1 MDRVYVKCCS
11 GLSTGFT
18 NWNEAYQLALE
29 KDDSTLKLADA
40 RQTELARIERAFE
53 EEALKGAMKI
63 VLMETDA
70 PRAVPKELLCYRDK
84 NVFFRVLPDCRSGR
98 SIVAALRGVL
108 QSGSSVLTV
117 PLTAFFVY
125 RGTPVLA
132 QALVPLGPEPLKL
145 HGDGVEPTQEVSAE
159 AEIIADALNTPLPDE
174 VVCEVYRGLDGR
186 KYVTNTNITTIA
198 LDDATLVGGPLKRAE
213 MLVLCPCVTATC
225 EDTLNVLHNPA
236 VMDALL
242 HVLDAPLEQQSRLL
256 SETLHFYGV
265 NLCLLKG
272 VLDAFRIQYGSD
284 AQACDDFSRAGA
296 VEMMARTVKQEF
308 YTEVQAKRLG
318 MDDVGLNKCFAL
330 HLHAAFHQGEREE
343 KFMSLVLRKYS
354 VARGSGEAAMLLE
367 VLTRARREYHSIA
380 VERVSW
386 LVGARNGPAPE
397 GSSSSSSAHRRNGSS
412 AGGAG
417 GATVVWTPTVAGRV
431 TPRLR
436 EPTLLCALEPLFR
449 NSQTCEAHICAFCYP
464 VLIKVAAWQGRMG
477 DALNLANTAVEEVS
491 ARYGPAS
498 IRAVQ
503 AQRTFMRLLFSVPS
517 LENVKEAFQMIRPIL
532 EVYEDR
538 AGPITRARC
547 HIEVGCCLLGVS
559 SLLSVL
565 GEATQ
570 HFQLAERL
578 LPASLR
584 SSSGAWLY
592 LQPSLGL
599 VRCRQ
604 LGQKSAAVPLKT
616 LVGDAIYFSRVVAPA
631 DYCTEYL
638 WELGME
644 LAADHNYEEATQVLT
659 AAYAMAKHT
668 PRSTLD
674 VEGLRN
680 DTLRVYSDWNPEQYA
695 AYCEEIAENTNA

>member
-11 GLSTGFT
+11 GFSSAST
-18 NWNEAYQLALE
+18 NWNEPFQLALE
-29 KDDSTLKLADA
+29 KDDSTLPLANA
-40 RQTELARIERAFE
+40 RLAEVMRVTKAFE
-53 EEALKGAMKI
+53 EEAMKGAMKI
-63 VLMETDA
+63 VLMEADA
-70 PRAVPKELLCYRDK
+70 PRQVPKELLCYRDK

-98 SIVAALRGVL
+98 SIMAALRGVL

-132 QALVPLGPEPLKL
+132 QALAPLGPEPQKL
-145 HGDGVEPTQEVSAE
+145 YGDNAEPNQEVGAE
-159 AEIIADALNTPLPDE
+159 AEIIADALNTPLPDQI
-174 VVCEVYRGLDGR
+174 VCEVYRGLDGR

-225 EDTLNVLHNPA
+225 EDTLNVLRNPA
-236 VMDALL
+236 VLDALF
-242 HVLDAPLEQQSRLL
+242 HVLDAPLEQQSRVL
-256 SETLHFYGV
+256 SETLHFYGI

-272 VLDAFRIQYGSD
+272 ALDAFQGQYCD
-284 AQACDDFSRAGA
+284 NAQACQSFALAVA
-296 VEMMARTVKQEF
+296 VEMMARTIKQEF

-318 MDDVGLNKCFAL
+318 MDDVGITKCFAL
-330 HLHAAFHQGEREE
+330 HLRAAFHQSEREE
-343 KFMSLVLRKYS
+343 KFMPLVLRKYS
-354 VARGSGEAAMLLE
+354 IAAASGEAEALLE
-367 VLTRARREYHSIA
+367 ALNEVRRNHRSIV

-386 LVGARNGPAPE
+386 LVGARNGSQADTSAASRNHSRRS
-397 GSSSSSSAHRRNGSS
+397 GSNSSNS
-412 AGGAG
+412 
-417 GATVVWTPTVAGRV
+417 VLWVPLVAGRV
-431 TPRLR
+431 TPKMR
-436 EPTLLCALEPLFR
+436 EPVLMTSLEPLFR
-449 NSQTCEAHICAFCYP
+449 SSQTCEAHRYAFCYP
-464 VLIKVAAWQGRMG
+464 VQIKVAMWQGRLG
-477 DALNLANTAVEEVS
+477 DALNLANAAVDEIS

-498 IRAVQ
+498 MRAVQ
-503 AQRTFMRLLFSVPS
+503 AQRTFMKLLFSVPS
-517 LENVKEAFQMIRPIL
+517 LENVREAFQMIRPIL

-538 AGPITRARC
+538 AGPITRAKC
-547 HIEVGCCLLGVS
+547 HIEVGCCLLGAA
-559 SLLSVL
+559 SLIDVLS
-565 GEATQ
+565 EATQ

-584 SSSGAWLY
+584 SSNGAWLY
-592 LQPSLGL
+592 LQPTLGL

-644 LAADHNYEEATQVLT
+644 LASDRNYEEATQVLT

-668 PRSTLD
+668 PRTALD
-674 VEGLRN
+674 VERLRD
-680 DTLRVYSDWNPEQYA
+680 DTLRVYSEWNPEQYA
-695 AYCEEIAENTNA
+695 AYCKAIAESTSA